1 MANNDYSQ
9 YDVEHWMD
17 DPNAVLPTEIDTGRL
32 ADLVFI
38 GASGLF
44 HHEASR
50 RLIIRHGYWLKQ
62 ESFLKFVTVFGKPP
76 KFASI
81 EWKEALE
88 ALDSGALVADREEA
102 SILRIAGSI
111 ATEYAV
117 CLHYATEAIDK
128 ENIKFV
134 AEAIMYNDGF
144 LESVAEPR
152 S

>member
-1 MANNDYSQ
+1 MNEFSQ

-17 DPNAVLPTEIDTGRL
+17 DPNAVLPTEIETGRL
-32 ADLVFI
+32 AELVFI

-44 HHEASR
+44 HQEASR
-50 RLIIRHGYWLKQ
+50 RLLIRHGYWLKQ
-62 ESFLKFVTVFGKPP
+62 QPFLEFVTVFGKPP

-81 EWKEALE
+81 EWNNALE
-88 ALDSGALVADREEA
+88 ALDNGVLVADREEA

-111 ATEYAV
+111 ATDYAV

-128 ENIKFV
+128 ENIKHV

-144 LESVAEPR
+144 LDSVAEPR
-152 S
+152 V